1 MEFKH
6 EFIKIEKER
15 FVTFIDA
22 LIAIIMTIMVLE
34 IKIPEVENL
43 SDAALRHELRKA
55 ITPLIGFVVS
65 FGSLVMIWIDH
76 HDLMRD
82 VKVITKPFALLNFLF
97 ILVIAMLPFS
107 TALAWGYP
115 KDSLAVFL
123 YALNL
128 FLLSDCFAILHFF
141 AKAKQ
146 LTEERPAS
154 QYNKTKVTVAM
165 TGIGMLLLAVVIAN
179 FHPGISLL
187 LTAMVPLAHT
197 FTIVFSYKFKN

>member
-15 FVTFIDA
+15 FITFMDA
-22 LIAIIMTIMVLE
+22 LVAIIMTIMVLE

-43 SDAALRHELRKA
+43 NDEALRHELRKA
-55 ITPLIGFVVS
+55 VTPLIGFVVS

-82 VKVITKPFALLNFLF
+82 VKGITKPFALLNFLF

-128 FLLSDCFAILHFF
+128 FLLSICFAILHFF
-141 AKAKQ
+141 AQAKH
-146 LTEERPAS
+146 LTDQRPAS
-154 QYNKTKVTVAM
+154 EYNKTKVTVAM
-165 TGIGMLLLAVVIAN
+165 SGIVMLLLAVLTAN
-179 FHPGISLL
+179 FYPGISLL

-197 FTIVFSYKFKN
+197 VIIVFAYKFKN